1 MMFKSHLAIAAGGY
15 LVALDFLSD
24 KFEQINSQLILGGAL
39 TLIGASLPDLDH
51 PGSFIGQRFR
61 FISKP
66 ISFVF
71 GHRGLTHSIIPL
83 AVILFV
89 YGQSAP
95 YWLLW
100 LCFGYAMHLVG
111 DYLTDSGIPL
121 CYPITKKRFKF
132 LLVTKTNTIGEPIL
146 VTVFLV
152 ACFLWVFL

>member
-1 MMFKSHLAIAAGGY
+1 MFKSHLAIAAGGY